1 MAQLNG
7 FLFFISSPVGNEG
20 EARYQI
26 NPPLRHSMTGEQGP
40 MVSAK
45 DMAKKYGDFIAL
57 HPLNVEVHA
66 GEFFGVFGP
75 NGAGKST
82 FIKLLTGQL
91 RPSKGRIEVLGVN
104 AVEDPQK
111 VKANIGI
118 VPESESPPS
127 FLTPVEFLEFV
138 ARLRNVED
146 MQAQV
151 EHWLEWFGLQEKRDT
166 MCKDLSKGQ
175 RQKVMLASAFIHK
188 PKLLF
193 LDEPFANLDPIYQRK
208 CREWLLNH
216 VAEGG
221 TIFLC
226 SHVLEMAE
234 RMCNRMAIINDGKVL
249 AAGTVKGLK
258 QSADETLEDVFIR
271 LVGRSIEDVE
281 RLSDEGAVDDSEE

>member
-1 MAQLNG
+1 M
-7 FLFFISSPVGNEG
+7 G
-20 EARYQI
+20 ES
-26 NPPLRHSMTGEQGP
+26 NTPL
-40 MVSAK
+40 VKAV

-57 HPLNVEVHA
+57 HPLNVEVNS

-91 RPSKGRIEVLGVN
+91 KPSKGLIEVLGID
-104 AVEDPQK
+104 AVGDPQK
-111 VKANIGI
+111 LKANIGI

-138 ARLRNVED
+138 AKLRNID
-146 MQAQV
+146 DYKNQV
-151 EHWLEWFGLQEKRDT
+151 EYWLDWFGLEEKRNT

-175 RQKVMLASAFIHK
+175 RQKVMLSAAFINK

-208 CREWLLNH
+208 CRQWLLDH
-216 VAEGG
+216 VKQGG

-234 RMCNRMAIINDGKVL
+234 RMCNRMAIINDGRVL
-249 AAGTVKGLK
+249 AAGSVRDLK
-258 QSADETLEDVFIR
+258 LTDKETLEDVFIR

-281 RLSDEGAVDDSEE
+281 RTNDEGISEEE

>member
-1 MAQLNG
+1 MGGQK
-7 FLFFISSPVGNEG
+7 
-20 EARYQI
+20 
-26 NPPLRHSMTGEQGP
+26 PL
-40 MVSAK
+40 VKAV

-57 HPLNVEVHA
+57 HPLNVEVHS

-91 RPSKGRIEVLGVN
+91 RPSKGQIEILGIN
-104 AVEDPQK
+104 AVKQPQK
-111 VKANIGI
+111 LKANIGI

-127 FLTPVEFLEFV
+127 YLTPVEFLQFV
-138 ARLRNVED
+138 AKLRDVENHSHE
-146 MQAQV
+146 V
-151 EHWLEWFGLQEKRDT
+151 EYWLDWFGLEEKRNT

-208 CREWLLNH
+208 CREWLLKH
-216 VAEGG
+216 VKEGG

-249 AAGTVKGLK
+249 AAGTVRGLK
-258 QSADETLEDVFIR
+258 ETNDETLEDVFIR
-271 LVGRSIEDVE
+271 LVGKSIEGVE
-281 RLSDEGAVDDSEE
+281 RLSKEGNREEE

>member
-1 MAQLNG
+1 M
-7 FLFFISSPVGNEG
+7 G
-20 EARYQI
+20 EERK
-26 NPPLRHSMTGEQGP
+26 PLVRA
-40 MVSAK
+40 V
-45 DMAKKYGDFIAL
+45 DMGKRYGDFVAL
-57 HPLNVEVHA
+57 YPLNVEVHS

-91 RPSKGRIEVLGVN
+91 RPSIGQIEILGID
-104 AVEDPQK
+104 AEDSPQK
-111 VKANIGI
+111 LKANIGI

-127 FLTPVEFLEFV
+127 FLTPAEFLQFV
-138 ARLRNVED
+138 ARLRGLDNLE
-146 MQAQV
+146 QNV
-151 EHWLEWFGLQEKRDT
+151 EHWLDWFGLQEKRDT

-208 CREWLLNH
+208 CREWLLDH
-216 VAEGG
+216 VKDGG

-234 RMCNRMAIINDGKVL
+234 RMCNRMAIINNGKVL
-249 AAGTVKGLK
+249 AAGTVTGLK
-258 QSADETLEDVFIR
+258 ENESETLEDVFIR
-271 LVGRSIEDVE
+271 LVGHSIEEAE
-281 RLSDEGAVDDSEE
+281 RNNEEGVSNEEE

>member
-1 MAQLNG
+1 M
-7 FLFFISSPVGNEG
+7 G
-20 EARYQI
+20 ES
-26 NPPLRHSMTGEQGP
+26 NTPL
-40 MVSAK
+40 VKAV

-57 HPLNVEVHA
+57 HPLNVEVHS

-82 FIKLLTGQL
+82 FIKLLSGQL
-91 RPSKGRIEVLGVN
+91 KPSKGLIEVLGIN
-104 AVEDPQK
+104 AVGDPQK
-111 VKANIGI
+111 LKANIGI

-138 ARLRNVED
+138 AKLRNID
-146 MQAQV
+146 DYKGQV
-151 EHWLEWFGLQEKRDT
+151 EYWLDWFGLEEKRNT

-175 RQKVMLASAFIHK
+175 RQKVMLSAAFIHK

-208 CREWLLNH
+208 CRQWLLDH
-216 VAEGG
+216 VSEGG

-249 AAGTVKGLK
+249 AAGSVSDLK
-258 QSADETLEDVFIR
+258 LSDKETLEDVFIR

-281 RLSDEGAVDDSEE
+281 RINEEGISEEE

>member
-1 MAQLNG
+1 MSETA
-7 FLFFISSPVGNEG
+7 
-20 EARYQI
+20 
-26 NPPLRHSMTGEQGP
+26 PL
-40 MVSAK
+40 VKAV

-57 HPLNVEVHA
+57 HPLNVEVHS

-91 RPSKGRIEVLGVN
+91 KPSKGKIEVLGIN
-104 AVEDPQK
+104 AIKNPQK

-127 FLTPVEFLEFV
+127 YLTPVEFLQFV
-138 ARLRNVED
+138 AKLRDLEEVDDKVEYW
-146 MQAQV
+146 M
-151 EHWLEWFGLQEKRDT
+151 EWFGLEDKRNT

-208 CREWLLNH
+208 CREWLLSH
-216 VAEGG
+216 VKQGG

-249 AAGTVKGLK
+249 AAGTVRELK
-258 QSADETLEDVFIR
+258 QDVNETLEDVFIR
-271 LVGRSIEDVE
+271 LVGHSIDDVE
-281 RLSDEGAVDDSEE
+281 SLLKVTESEEE

>member
-1 MAQLNG
+1 MGDDAQ
-7 FLFFISSPVGNEG
+7 
-20 EARYQI
+20 
-26 NPPLRHSMTGEQGP
+26 PL
-40 MVSAK
+40 VSAV
-45 DMAKKYGDFIAL
+45 DMGKRYGEFVAL
-57 HPLNVEVHA
+57 HPLNVEVYS

-91 RPSKGRIEVLGVN
+91 QPSIGQIEVLGVD
-104 AVEDPQK
+104 ARASPQK
-111 VKANIGI
+111 LKANIGI

-127 FLTPVEFLEFV
+127 FLTPTEFLQFV
-138 ARLRNVED
+138 ARLRGLENLEE
-146 MQAQV
+146 QV
-151 EHWLEWFGLQEKRDT
+151 EHWLDWFGLQEKRDT

-208 CREWLLNH
+208 CREWLLEH
-216 VAEGG
+216 VENGG

-234 RMCNRMAIINDGKVL
+234 RMCNRMAIINHGRVL
-249 AAGTVKGLK
+249 AAGTVSGLK
-258 QSADETLEDVFIR
+258 ESEKETLEDVFIR
-271 LVGRSIEDVE
+271 LVGHSIEEAE
-281 RLSDEGAVDDSEE
+281 RNSEEGINSEEE

>member
-1 MAQLNG
+1 
-7 FLFFISSPVGNEG
+7 
-20 EARYQI
+20 
-26 NPPLRHSMTGEQGP
+26 
-40 MVSAK
+40 
-45 DMAKKYGDFIAL
+45 MAKKYGDFIAL
-57 HPLNVEVHA
+57 HPLNVEVHS

-91 RPSKGRIEVLGVN
+91 KPSKGKIEVLGIN
-104 AVEDPQK
+104 AIKNPQK

-127 FLTPVEFLEFV
+127 YLTPVEFLQFV
-138 ARLRNVED
+138 AKLRDLEEVDEKVEYW
-146 MQAQV
+146 M
-151 EHWLEWFGLQEKRDT
+151 EWFGLEDKRNT

-208 CREWLLNH
+208 CREWLLSH
-216 VAEGG
+216 VKQGG

-249 AAGTVKGLK
+249 AAGTVRELK
-258 QSADETLEDVFIR
+258 QDVKETLEDVFIR
-271 LVGRSIEDVE
+271 LVGHSIDDVE
-281 RLSDEGAVDDSEE
+281 SLSKVTESEEE

>member
-1 MAQLNG
+1 MVESA
-7 FLFFISSPVGNEG
+7 
-20 EARYQI
+20 A
-26 NPPLRHSMTGEQGP
+26 PL
-40 MVSAK
+40 VKAK

-91 RPSKGRIEVLGVN
+91 RPSKGQIEVLGID
-104 AVEDPQK
+104 AVKNPQK

-127 FLTPVEFLEFV
+127 FLTPYEFLEFV
-138 ARLRNVED
+138 AKLRTVDSIQER
-146 MQAQV
+146 V
-151 EHWLEWFGLQEKRDT
+151 EHWIEWFGLEEKRDT

-175 RQKVMLASAFIHK
+175 RQKVMLAAAFIHE

-208 CREWLLNH
+208 CRQWLLEH
-216 VAEGG
+216 VKHGG

-234 RMCNRMAIINDGKVL
+234 RMCNRMAIINNGKVL

-258 QSADETLEDVFIR
+258 QADEETLEDVFIR
-271 LVGRSIEDVE
+271 LVGRSIEDLE
-281 RLSDEGAVDDSEE
+281 RFSDEGVKDKDSEEDLSTDADPSWQPDQHD